1 MASTN
6 ALRPLEDVVRE
17 YLLMY
22 RKTTEDYILY
32 LSHACACVRD
42 FRLYHSN
49 EVITAKVSVT
59 ANKLIEMPD
68 DMIGFNDLL
77 IPIEGR
83 WWSFTQQKDI
93 VNTTTFTGLVEGRD
107 EDEGEGVD
115 IKHSVSDSYGARG
128 AVNDYNYT
136 IDWNARRIFVD
147 GIESDTVVL
156 KYVSSGI
163 TVGAETT
170 VPELIVPVIHSYLL
184 WKESYWLPEFT
195 RERDMREKDYNK
207 EVMKTRNFI
216 NSLSYDQLRDI
227 LLGSNHQ
234 SVKR

>member
-17 YLLMY
+17 FLLMF
-22 RKTTEDYILY
+22 RKTTDDYVLY

-49 EVITAKVSVT
+49 EVITAKVTVN
-59 ANKLIEMPD
+59 ANKWIDMPD
-68 DMIGFNDLL
+68 DLIGFNDLL
-77 IPIEGR
+77 IPINGR
-83 WWSFTQQKDI
+83 FWSFTQQKDI

-107 EDEGEGVD
+107 EDEGEGAD
-115 IKHSVSDSYGARG
+115 IVHSISDGYGARG

-136 IDWNARRIFVD
+136 IDWNARRIYVD

-184 WKESYWLPEFT
+184 LKETYWLPEFI

-207 EVMKTRNFI
+207 EVLKVRNFI
-216 NSLSYDQLRDI
+216 NSLSYDQIRDI

>member
-1 MASTN
+1 MASID
-6 ALRPLEDVVRE
+6 ALRPLEDVTRE
-17 YLLMY
+17 FLLMY
-22 RKTTEDYILY
+22 KRTTDDYVLY
-32 LSHACACVRD
+32 LSHASACVRD

-49 EVITAKVSVT
+49 EVITAKVTVT

-77 IPIEGR
+77 VPFNGR
-83 WWSFTQQKDI
+83 FWSFTQQKDI
-93 VNTTTFTGLVEGRD
+93 VNTTTFTGAVEGRD
-107 EDEGEGVD
+107 EDEGEGAD
-115 IKHSVSDSYGARG
+115 ILHSITDGYGARG

-147 GIESDTVVL
+147 GIESDTAVL

-170 VPELIVPVIHSYLL
+170 VPELMVPVIHAYLL
-184 WKESYWLPEFT
+184 WRETYWLPEFT
-195 RERDMREKDYNK
+195 RERDMRERDYEK
-207 EVMKTRNFI
+207 EIFKARRFI
-216 NSLSYDQLRDI
+216 NSLNYDQFRDI